1 VGTRP
6 VISQAVLR
14 AFGEELKKVAAMA
27 PLPPTKPTFNV
38 AATQAPK
45 ASTAAQ
51 PVKAAIPSVS

>member
-1 VGTRP
+1 

-14 AFGEELKKVAAMA
+14 AFSEELKKVAAMA

-51 PVKAAIPSVS
+51 PVKLPAVPTI